1 VTDRPPRSFE
11 VDDAGLRGAPGVA
24 VHGEVDIGTAEA
36 LELAI
41 DDAIRGSDGAFI
53 IDLSDVDFLDSSGL
67 HVLLRARSL
76 LAREDRALAVVCP
89 PGHIRR
95 VLELSGTADLFFMYG
110 SREEAAVALV
120 PPDSAAEVGD

>member
-1 VTDRPPRSFE
+1 
-11 VDDAGLRGAPGVA
+11 

-41 DDAIRGSDGAFI
+41 DDAIRESDGAFI
-53 IDLSDVDFLDSSGL
+53 IDLSGL

-110 SREEAAVALV
+110 SREEAAAALV

>member
-1 VTDRPPRSFE
+1 
-11 VDDAGLRGAPGVA
+11 
-24 VHGEVDIGTAEA
+24 
-36 LELAI
+36 
-41 DDAIRGSDGAFI
+41 
-53 IDLSDVDFLDSSGL
+53 
-67 HVLLRARSL
+67 L